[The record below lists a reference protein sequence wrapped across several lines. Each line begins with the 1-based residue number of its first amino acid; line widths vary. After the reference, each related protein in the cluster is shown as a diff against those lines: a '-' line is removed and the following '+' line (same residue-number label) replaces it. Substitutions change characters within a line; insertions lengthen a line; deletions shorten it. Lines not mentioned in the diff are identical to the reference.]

1 MARAGGEV
9 TPVPARSTI
18 AVAALFALL
27 YGYDLF
33 EAVSDT
39 IGVTSQIAAFN
50 ANAVSVGLQ
59 PVAVPW
65 VVLVVSLGLPPA
77 LYTLAFWL
85 GRRLSLSGRAL
96 VFTAGLCVVA
106 ATTLSLTTFAG
117 ILAG

>member
-1 MARAGGEV
+1 MATRIGF
-9 TPVPARSTI
+9 

-39 IGVTSQIAAFN
+39 VGVTSQIAAFN

-65 VVLVVSLGLPPA
+65 AVLVAALVLPPV

-85 GRRLSLSGRAL
+85 GRRLSTAGRAL

-106 ATTLSLTTFAG
+106 ALTLSLTTFAG
-117 ILAG
+117 LLAG